1 MAQLEELYNMYFKD
15 VYHFIYSIANDK
27 NIAEDITAETFLKA
41 LKSIQSFKGKSDIKT
56 WLFQIAKNSYYSYL
70 RKNKIVVSY
79 DSMPEEK
86 SGIDIGEKLISDE
99 EAMEVQEIIHNLPEP
114 YKEVVS
120 LRIFGELTFKQIGSL
135 FGKNDNWACV
145 TFYRAKEKIKKIMEA
160 KDESNM

>member
-1 MAQLEELYNMYFKD
+1 
-15 VYHFIYSIANDK
+15 
-27 NIAEDITAETFLKA
+27 
-41 LKSIQSFKGKSDIKT
+41 
-56 WLFQIAKNSYYSYL
+56 
-70 RKNKIVVSY
+70 
-79 DSMPEEK
+79 
-86 SGIDIGEKLISDE
+86 
-99 EAMEVQEIIHNLPEP
+99 MEVQEIIHNLPEP